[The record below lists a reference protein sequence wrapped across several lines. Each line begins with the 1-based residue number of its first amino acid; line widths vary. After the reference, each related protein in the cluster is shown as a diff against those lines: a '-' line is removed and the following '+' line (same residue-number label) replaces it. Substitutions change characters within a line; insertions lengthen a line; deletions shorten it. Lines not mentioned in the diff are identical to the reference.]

1 MIKKI
6 KYCTYLFNNDRRPS
20 TLNLTREYK
29 QVHPAYISFIISAFM
44 HLLRHLQVNIPKIF
58 KHIAFSYISW
68 PFMPPYL
75 NNSRNN
81 AYKVSIPPRLNM
93 VKPLRLLLRITASEL
108 FSQLPRYIKNEKA
121 GGSVIMVYN
130 LRKIIYDLL

>member
-1 MIKKI
+1 
-6 KYCTYLFNNDRRPS
+6 
-20 TLNLTREYK
+20 
-29 QVHPAYISFIISAFM
+29 
-44 HLLRHLQVNIPKIF
+44 
-58 KHIAFSYISW
+58 
-68 PFMPPYL
+68 MPPYL